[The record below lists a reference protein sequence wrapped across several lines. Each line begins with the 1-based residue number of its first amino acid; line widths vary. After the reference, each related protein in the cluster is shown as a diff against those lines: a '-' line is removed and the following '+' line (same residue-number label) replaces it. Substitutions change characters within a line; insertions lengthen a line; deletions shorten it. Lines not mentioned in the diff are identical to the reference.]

1 VSRVDYSLIA
11 LGAVIALGL
20 ASAAIW
26 HLILKSYGWAVLGS
40 SLTTGLVTY
49 WSYPLYRGVVPSVL
63 IITNAVV
70 LGAVTALGVGI
81 PFKRRR
87 IGKTK
92 VSDDA

>member
-1 VSRVDYSLIA
+1 MMDYSLIA
-11 LGAVIALGL
+11 LGVVIAIGL
-20 ASAAIW
+20 ASAAMW
-26 HLILKSYGWAVLGS
+26 HLIVRSYGWAVLGS

-49 WSYPLYRGVVPSVL
+49 WGYPLYRGVVPSVL
-63 IITNAVV
+63 IIANAVV
-70 LGAVTALGVGI
+70 LGAVAALGVGI